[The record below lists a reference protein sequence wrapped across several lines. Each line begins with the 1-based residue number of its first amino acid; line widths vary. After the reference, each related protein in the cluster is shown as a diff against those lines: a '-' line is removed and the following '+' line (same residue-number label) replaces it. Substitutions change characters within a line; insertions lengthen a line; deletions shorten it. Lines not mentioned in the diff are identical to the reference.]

1 MIKHQNSALLKRLT
15 QLEELSKTCIS
26 NSKYLVRTEHCL
38 GRSVKGTPKK
48 CLFFVKK
55 KHLTLMYGYV
65 RHSPNAPLLLKKI
78 KKIRAGGV
86 AQAPTSPPCSSPPT
100 GQLCVAF
107 LLNLALGSA
116 FPREKWSSLI
126 RGSVAW
132 LGSSLGYSGF
142 SFRASFSRQEPRA
155 TVDQEVPQNQ
165 VGTKS
170 AGVKLDNNGPYTL

>member
-65 RHSPNAPLLLKKI
+65 RHSPNAPLLMKKI
-78 KKIRAGGV
+78 KRKMLKWINV
-86 AQAPTSPPCSSPPT
+86 FLFAQMEFNFKSNLSAIYPFC
-100 GQLCVAF
+100 Q
-107 LLNLALGSA
+107 LNLKSIKSITDKRNFIL
-116 FPREKWSSLI
+116 KWYFILTYYNRHLRVDI
-126 RGSVAW
+126 TPLKMVPTVW
-132 LGSSLGYSGF
+132 YFYCLDCYYSQCKIF
-142 SFRASFSRQEPRA
+142 
-155 TVDQEVPQNQ
+155 
-165 VGTKS
+165 
-170 AGVKLDNNGPYTL
+170 